1 MLDQRMDVFDLVAN
15 GKLDE
20 LGAALSGDPALASS
34 RHASGASLL
43 AWAYYVGKPDAVPLV
58 RPHLATLDPYD
69 AIIVDDIDA
78 LRQALAGGWDG
89 NALAPDGFTPLG
101 LAAFFNR
108 PAIFDLLLPLTRDV
122 NQPAQNAQKVAAV
135 HAATA
140 MRSAP
145 MVERL
150 LRAGAKP
157 DLVQADGF
165 TPLHVA
171 AQHGDATIAGLLVLF
186 GADPK
191 LRNAKGL
198 DSIAHARAGGH
209 DWLAEL
215 LERHA

>member
-1 MLDQRMDVFDLVAN
+1 MDVFDLVAN

-20 LGAALSGDPALASS
+20 LGAGLSGDPALAGS

-43 AWAYYVGKPDAVPLV
+43 AWAYYVGKPDAVPLI
-58 RPHLATLDPYD
+58 RPHLKALDPYD
-69 AIIVDDIDA
+69 AIIVDDIEA
-78 LRQALAGGWDG
+78 LRQALAAGWDG
-89 NALAPDGFTPLG
+89 NALSPDGFTPLG

-108 PAIFDLLLPLTRDV
+108 PAIFELLLPLTRDV
-122 NQPAQNAQKVAAV
+122 NEQAKNAQKVAAL

-140 MRSAP
+140 MRSAE
-145 MVERL
+145 MVEKL
-150 LRAGAKP
+150 LRAGAAP
-157 DLVQADGF
+157 DLAQADGF

-171 AQHGDATIAGLLVLF
+171 AEHGDATIAGLLLLF

-198 DSIAHARAGGH
+198 DAIGHARSGGH